1 MSLRCDSAPGS
12 KRLTP
17 HQTPLCLTSLNC
29 SRPGTCSVRLCC
41 SQQQLQGDVTQRR
54 LQLFVVLVHEPRRC
68 AHCWCWRHTRDE
80 HRKTYSATG
89 AGAAHIASA
98 GTTDSVMH
106 ITTGTSVAIP
116 AGAGAM
122 SSTTCAGTTITA
134 RASALGSTPWSKSCG
149 CCRSWCAVLL
159 SQCRCFEH
167 CRSSCAPP
175 PVQVLPLL
183 QKLVRCTASTSAGA
197 ATTTRV
203 GAMYFSQRSRCCGPC
218 RSRCDVLHWSRGTFL
233 PWPHLAKRGTTGI

>member
-1 MSLRCDSAPGS
+1 M
-12 KRLTP
+12 
-17 HQTPLCLTSLNC
+17 
-29 SRPGTCSVRLCC
+29 
-41 SQQQLQGDVTQRR
+41 
-54 LQLFVVLVHEPRRC
+54 
-68 AHCWCWRHTRDE
+68 
-80 HRKTYSATG
+80 
-89 AGAAHIASA
+89 AS
-98 GTTDSVMH
+98 
-106 ITTGTSVAIP
+106 TTG
-116 AGAGAM
+116 
-122 SSTTCAGTTITA
+122 AGTTITA
-134 RASALGSTPWSKSCG
+134 RANALGSTPWSKSCG

-218 RSRCDVLHWSRGTFL
+218 RRRCDVLHWSRGTFL
-233 PWPHLAKRGTTGI
+233 PLAPSCEARDDWHLSLFNVLLRTKMKIKIRSLSNLIQTSNGARSQLKTQSRRHHHIKTHPTACPLHSRCDAHTLQMFAPNKTHFQLSDLHDLCFESL